1 MNSRVIKL
9 YIGAF
14 ILVVT
19 GMGSILA
26 ANINISTAARGQEF
40 GQGEYRIKACD
51 SWVNL
56 DLIQGATGEQGAPEG
71 FSPLSGISISGL
83 DTQQCSNISFT
94 ITALDPQGN
103 PLPLY
108 RTDSIA
114 QMCGASDCTD
124 PAVNNSSFT
133 LNIDTTGIPAL
144 ADANAFHRLIRD
156 SQTGTYRIAVD
167 QPSILAKDVS
177 RLNIQSGDIR

>member
-56 DLIQGATGEQGAPEG
+56 DLIQGPTGEQGAPEG
-71 FSPLSGISISGL
+71 FSPLTGISISGL
-83 DTQQCSNISFT
+83 DTQQCSNISFK
-94 ITALDPQGN
+94 ITALDAQGN

-108 RTDSIA
+108 RTDSIP
-114 QMCGASDCTD
+114 QMCGANDCTD

-144 ADANAFHRLIRD
+144 ADANVSHRLIRG
-156 SQTGTYRIAVD
+156 SQAGAFRIAVE
-167 QPSILAKDVS
+167 QPAILAKDVYG
-177 RLNIQSGDIR
+177 LNIQSGDIR

>member
-26 ANINISTAARGQEF
+26 ANINITTAARGQEF

-56 DLIQGATGEQGAPEG
+56 DLIQGVTGEQGAPEG
-71 FSPLSGISISGL
+71 FSPLTGISISGL
-83 DTQQCSNISFT
+83 DTQRCANISFT
-94 ITALDPQGN
+94 ITALDPQAN

-108 RTDSIA
+108 RTDSIP
-114 QMCGASDCTD
+114 QMCGPADCVDASI
-124 PAVNNSSFT
+124 NNSSFT
-133 LNIDTTGIPAL
+133 LNVDATGNPSL
-144 ADANAFHRLIRD
+144 ADANPFQRLIRD
-156 SQTGTYRIAVD
+156 SQPGSYQIAID
-167 QPSILAKDVS
+167 QPALLAKDVS

>member
-9 YIGAF
+9 YLGAF

-71 FSPLSGISISGL
+71 FSPLTGISISGL
-83 DTQQCSNISFT
+83 DTQQCANISFT
-94 ITALDPQGN
+94 ITALDPQAI

-108 RTDSIA
+108 RTDSIP
-114 QMCGASDCTD
+114 QMCGASDCFD
-124 PAVNNSSFT
+124 PAVDNFKFT
-133 LNIDTTGIPAL
+133 INIGTTGIPSL
-144 ADANAFHRLIRD
+144 ADANLFHRLIRD
-156 SQTGTYRIAVD
+156 AQSGTYQIAVD
-167 QPSILAKDVS
+167 QPALLAKDVA

>member
-1 MNSRVIKL
+1 M
-9 YIGAF
+9 
-14 ILVVT
+14 VVT

-71 FSPLSGISISGL
+71 FSALTGISISGL

-103 PLPLY
+103 ALPLY
-108 RTDSIA
+108 RTDSIS
-114 QMCGASDCTD
+114 QMCGAADCTD
-124 PAVNNSSFT
+124 PSVNNSRFT

-144 ADANAFHRLIRD
+144 ADANPFHRLIRN

-167 QPSILAKDVS
+167 QPAVLAKDVS
-177 RLNIQSGDIR
+177 RLNIQSEDIR